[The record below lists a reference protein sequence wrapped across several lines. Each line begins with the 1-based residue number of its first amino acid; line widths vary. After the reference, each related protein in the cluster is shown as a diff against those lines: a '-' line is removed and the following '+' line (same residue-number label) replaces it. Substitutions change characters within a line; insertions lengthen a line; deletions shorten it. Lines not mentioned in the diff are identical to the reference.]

1 MQFKIATGANEYVR
15 RIDGTTGPGPDG
27 DTAVTSLK
35 ITTSTGK
42 TATYGDPCNGTAFS
56 VPLDNAGIFAF
67 FANADTYLNALGF
80 YTQPYP

>member
-1 MQFKIATGANEYVR
+1 MQFQIATGANEYVR

-42 TATYGDPCNGTAFS
+42 TATYGDPRNGTAFS
-56 VPLDNAGIFAF
+56 VPLDNAGIYAF
-67 FANADTYLNALGF
+67 FAKCDNYLNALGF
-80 YTQPYP
+80 YTQPNP